1 MIGAILLIFKLLYI
15 GPGMS
20 GGVFAVLIGILT
32 SFLLSLI
39 AIFWYPFKRLFRRIK
54 TWVKN

>member
-1 MIGAILLIFKLLYI
+1 MINTIVLISTVLYI

-32 SFLLSLI
+32 SFFLSLI

-54 TWVKN
+54 SWVKN